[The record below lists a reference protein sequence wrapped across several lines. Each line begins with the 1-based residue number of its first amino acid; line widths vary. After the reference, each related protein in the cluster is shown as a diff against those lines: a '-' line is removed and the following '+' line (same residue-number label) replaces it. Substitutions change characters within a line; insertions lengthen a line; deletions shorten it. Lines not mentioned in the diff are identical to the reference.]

1 MNMKQKTFFLNQNQR
16 ERLMGQ
22 LKDILRGY
30 PEVAFA
36 YLYGSFVENLPLH
49 DIDVGVYL
57 TGIGQQEST
66 PYSLTLSQTLSREV
80 QAPVDVRV
88 LNFAP
93 VPFVYQVIRGIL
105 ISDKNEEL
113 HVHVVEETV
122 RKYLDLKPIIH
133 KGIKE
138 AFG

>member
-1 MNMKQKTFFLNQNQR
+1 MKQKTFFLNQDQK
-16 ERLMGQ
+16 EKLMGK
-22 LKDILRGY
+22 LKDILRDH

-36 YLYGSFVENLPLH
+36 YLYGSFAENLPSH

-57 TGIGQQEST
+57 TGIRSEEST
-66 PYSLTLSQTLSREV
+66 SYSLALSQTLSRKL

-93 VPFVYQVIRGIL
+93 VSFVYQVICGIL
-105 ISDKNEEL
+105 IFERNEDL
-113 HVHVVEETV
+113 RVHVVEDTV
-122 RKYLDLKPIIH
+122 RKYLDLKPIIR
-133 KGIKE
+133 KGVKE

>member
-1 MNMKQKTFFLNQNQR
+1 MKQKDFSLNQNQK

-36 YLYGSFVENLPLH
+36 YLYGSFAENLPLH

-57 TGIGQQEST
+57 AGIGETESAS
-66 PYSLTLSQTLSREV
+66 YSLTLSQTFSREV
-80 QAPVDVRV
+80 QVPVDVRV

-93 VPFVYQVIRGIL
+93 ISFVYQVIRGIL
-105 ISDKNEEL
+105 ISDRNEDL
-113 HVHVVEETV
+113 RVHVVEETV
-122 RKYLDLKPIIH
+122 WKYLDLKPIIYI
-133 KGIKE
+133 GIKE
-138 AFG
+138 ALG